1 MSKKSGP
8 LNKAE
13 KFYLDNNEGSAKE
26 FAEDLNRSEKMIK
39 DYLKTSSTASAKKE
53 GSENSHTVGNLMG
66 NHTGSGRKGISVM
79 TPAASELSDA
89 GKKTKPVDRSG
100 HVWKIKNDD

>member
-13 KFYLDNNEGSAKE
+13 KFYLDNNDASVEDL
-26 FAEDLNRSEKMIK
+26 AEDLNRSEKVINT
-39 DYLKTSSTASAKKE
+39 YLKSTNKLKNATA
-53 GSENSHTVGNLMG
+53 HTVGNLMG
-66 NHTGSGRKGISVM
+66 NETGSGRKGITVM

-89 GKKTKPVDRSG
+89 TKKTEPMDRTG
-100 HVWKIKNDD
+100 HVWKIKNDE

>member
-13 KFYLDNNEGSAKE
+13 KFYLDNNNDTSLEE
-26 FAEDLNRSEKMIK
+26 LAEDLNRSEKVINT
-39 DYLKTSSTASAKKE
+39 YLKSTNKLQSSNT
-53 GSENSHTVGNLMG
+53 HTVGNLMG
-66 NHTGSGRKGISVM
+66 NETGSGRKGITVM

-89 GKKTKPVDRSG
+89 TKKTEPMDRSG
-100 HVWKIKNDD
+100 HVWKIKNDE